1 MPTET
6 HQPAASED
14 PEPRRSPS
22 RFRGSRA
29 SSQPPD
35 APVAER
41 TVVDLLRAVQAEEIN
56 GQALSGEDRR
66 RTVEHLWA
74 EGYGVSETAQVL
86 GISERTIQRDRRV
99 IREAN
104 AIERSPGLVS
114 EVVGN
119 LFRQAESSISRLRR
133 LSRDRETPH
142 AVRVDCEKACWA
154 VSREFVES
162 LQSLGY
168 LPTSAQQVQAT
179 VLHTTPPS
187 PAGMLVEVEQLEL
200 ILRESGIDDEAM
212 QSQLSGARHEIE
224 HLAQAT
230 QLQSRLA
237 ATSLEVRQA
246 AGIAPEDPRQSQGGL
261 P

>member
-1 MPTET
+1 MP
-6 HQPAASED
+6 SEANESD
-14 PEPRRSPS
+14 KVVAPQESPPPRP
-22 RFRGSRA
+22 RA
-29 SSQPPD
+29 SRSGGQPSCPE
-35 APVAER
+35 AAER
-41 TVVDLLRAVQAEEIN
+41 TIIDLIRAIQANEIR
-56 GQALSGEDRR
+56 GQALSAEDRR

-119 LFRQAESSISRLRR
+119 LSRQAESSISRLRR

-142 AVRVDCEKACWA
+142 SVKVDCEKACWA

-187 PAGMLVEVEQLEL
+187 PDGMLIEVEQLEL
-200 ILRESGIDDEAM
+200 ILRESGIEDEAM

-230 QLQSRLA
+230 QAQSRLA
-237 ATSLEVRQA
+237 ATSLVVRQA
-246 AGIAPEDPRQSQGGL
+246 AGIAPEDHRQTQGGL